1 MKLYEV
7 ATCQS
12 GDKGDMVN
20 VAVFPKDD
28 ATWELL
34 RERLTVDMVRAHF
47 GELVLGDVRRYE
59 LRGLKAL
66 NFVMDQAL
74 GGGVSI
80 SLRTDP
86 HGKSYRSLMGEL
98 DITAIVDDAG
108 KEHASNAGD

>member
-1 MKLYEV
+1 MKLYQV

-20 VAVFPKDD
+20 VAVFPQDD
-28 ATWELL
+28 ETWRVL
-34 RERLTVDMVRAHF
+34 REGLTVDMVREHF
-47 GELVLGDVRRYE
+47 GDLVRGDIRRYE
-59 LRGLKAL
+59 FRGLPAL
-66 NFVMDQAL
+66 NFVMEEAL

-98 DITAIVDDAG
+98 DVTALYDGAG
-108 KEHASNAGD
+108 KEDPSHAGD